1 MMLNFFKNRR
11 LERNLKVEEKEK
23 EFRSRI
29 KDTPLEKKDIPA
41 MIIAAFLVLFPAV
54 LLAFGAIVLIMFLF
68 FRGA

>member
-1 MMLNFFKNRR
+1 MLNFFKNRR

-54 LLAFGAIVLIMFLF
+54 LLALGAIVLIMFLF

>member
-1 MMLNFFKNRR
+1 MLNAFKNRR
-11 LERNLKVEEKEK
+11 LERNLKVDEKEK

>member
-1 MMLNFFKNRR
+1 MLNFFKNRR